1 MVKPKLTSV
10 DGKCSKYS
18 IYTSIIGLLCAENNR
33 IPKNSFQE
41 PLLEEESSI
50 GANKVLCIQGEML
63 EAQVEWTR
71 LEPDYQRLY
80 QVDSSSHFNALTLRC
95 FECGCIVDLIASC

>member
-10 DGKCSKYS
+10 DSKCSKYS
-18 IYTSIIGLLCAENNR
+18 IYITIIGLLCAENNH

-50 GANKVLCIQGEML
+50 GVNKVHI
-63 EAQVEWTR
+63 VYTR
-71 LEPDYQRLY
+71 RNAGSPSRMDKIGARLSKAL
-80 QVDSSSHFNALTLRC
+80 SS
-95 FECGCIVDLIASC
+95 